1 MDNDSSSSSGKRQE
15 RIFARVSPEEKEQL
29 QKLAARFG
37 YGDLS
42 KFLRNLSQIFELAG
56 VEPQPGGLTAN
67 S

>member
-1 MDNDSSSSSGKRQE
+1 MSNSSSGKREE
-15 RIFARVSPEEKEQL
+15 RIFARVSPQEKQQL
-29 QKLAARFG
+29 QELAGRFG
-37 YGDLS
+37 YEDLS

>member
-1 MDNDSSSSSGKRQE
+1 MTNGSSKRQE
-15 RIFARVSPEEKEQL
+15 RIFARVSPAEKEQL
-29 QKLAARFG
+29 QELAARFG
-37 YGDLS
+37 YEDLS